1 MKVYSSILE
10 LVGNTPLVR
19 LSRFEK
25 AVNSKANIYAK
36 LEKFNP
42 AGSIK
47 DRVALNIIEMAEKD
61 GLLKEGST
69 IIEPTSGNTGIGL
82 ALVAILKG
90 YKVLLVM
97 PENMSIERVK
107 LFKAYGAEVV
117 LTDKSLGMQGA
128 IEKANQLKNEIK
140 NSIVAGQFDNENNS
154 QTHYK
159 FTGPEI
165 YNALDGN
172 VHLFVAGVGTGGT
185 ITGVGKFLKEQN
197 KETKVIAVEPFTSA
211 VLSGESA
218 GAHNLQGI
226 GAGFIPKIL
235 DTTII
240 DDIIKV
246 KNEEAYEYARLLG
259 KSEGVLVGISA
270 GASLFAV
277 AKLAKREENKNK
289 NIVTVLPDGAEKYL
303 STELFDI

>member
-19 LSRFEK
+19 LSKFEK

-97 PENMSIERVK
+97 PENMSIERIK

-117 LTDKSLGMQGA
+117 LTDKSLGMKGA

-172 VHLFVAGVGTGGT
+172 VDLFVAGVGTGGT
-185 ITGVGKFLKEQN
+185 ITGVGKFLKEKN

-218 GAHNLQGI
+218 GSHNLQGI

-246 KNEEAYEYARLLG
+246 KNEEAYQYARLLG
-259 KSEGVLVGISA
+259 KSEGILVGISA
-270 GASLFAV
+270 GASLYAV
-277 AKLAKREENKNK
+277 SEIAKREENQNK

>member
-19 LSRFEK
+19 LSKFEK

-97 PENMSIERVK
+97 PENMSIERIK

-117 LTDKSLGMQGA
+117 LTDKSLGMKGA

-172 VHLFVAGVGTGGT
+172 VDLFVAGVGTGGT

-218 GAHNLQGI
+218 GSHNLQGI

-259 KSEGVLVGISA
+259 KSEGILVGISA
-270 GASLFAV
+270 GASLYAV
-277 AKLAKREENKNK
+277 SELAKREENKNK